1 MQGWSVNEQAKE
13 EHKHLT
19 LEYIRDDELECFT
32 GIVQSVITRT
42 VTQASTSNHH
52 TAISTTESLDVFVKC
67 SDGVERLCRPS
78 DRVLVSTGHEVSVVN
93 VKTKE
98 GPQLLYLAN
107 HTTRHEYRPR
117 YKGGSLLMKL
127 GAACLIVSL
136 PSWLAGHFL
145 LPSSWTN
152 SLINSQLGNT
162 VLLACGGFLVVMLVK
177 WMVQADNE
185 TCQRVRTLVLDCSA
199 GARKQE
205 LSP

>member
-13 EHKHLT
+13 EHKRLT

-52 TAISTTESLDVFVKC
+52 TAISTIESLDVFVKC

-78 DRVLVSTGHEVSVVN
+78 DRVLVATGHKVSVVN

-107 HTTRHEYRPR
+107 HTTRHEYRPH
-117 YKGGSLLMKL
+117 YKGASLLMKL

-136 PSWLAGHFL
+136 PAWAVGHFL

-152 SLINSQLGNT
+152 ALINSQLGNT
-162 VLLACGGFLVVMLVK
+162 VLLACGGFLAFLIVK
-177 WMVQADNE
+177 LMVQADKE
-185 TCQRVRTLVLDCSA
+185 TSQRVKTLVRDCSA
-199 GARKQE
+199 GVREQGLAQ
-205 LSP
+205 